1 MGGSPNIVN
10 SLPDRP
16 IWDQSRP
23 DPPNSS
29 ENQQPYPRY
38 QMPKSTPSDKDAA
51 NTAFSI
57 NSSAPLSAVPQPAA
71 NGQHGGSS
79 PLPQHTQ
86 DPSSSSKH
94 DRWQQAKAR
103 VFAFVITN
111 FMLISFSLAAALA
124 MAWPLPGKVVAS
136 WAVGDVRI
144 VQAIN
149 NFMVFLISG
158 LTLKS
163 DDFR

>member
-1 MGGSPNIVN
+1 
-10 SLPDRP
+10 
-16 IWDQSRP
+16 
-23 DPPNSS
+23 
-29 ENQQPYPRY
+29 
-38 QMPKSTPSDKDAA
+38 MPKSTLSDKDAA
-51 NTAFSI
+51 NTASSI
-57 NSSAPLSAVPQPAA
+57 GSSAPLSAVPQPAA
-71 NGQHGGSS
+71 NGLHGGSS

-86 DPSSSSKH
+86 DPSSSKH

-103 VFAFVITN
+103 VSAFVTTN